1 MFLTKITKSFR
12 KYFVDQYLF
21 QITHFKMAATWNV
34 KLNAQG
40 RTMNLTVQAGTQP
53 EARKIAEH
61 QYPGYKAVT
70 AQRA

>member
-1 MFLTKITKSFR
+1 MT
-12 KYFVDQYLF
+12 
-21 QITHFKMAATWNV
+21 ATWNV
-34 KLNAQG
+34 KLTAQG
-40 RTMNLTVQAGTQP
+40 RTMNVTGESGTQP

>member
-1 MFLTKITKSFR
+1 MFKKIITKSFR
-12 KYFVDQYLF
+12 KYFLDYYLLNLL
-21 QITHFKMAATWNV
+21 IFKMAATWNV
-34 KLNAQG
+34 KLTAQG
-40 RTMNLTVQAGTQP
+40 RTMNVTVQAGTQP

>member
-1 MFLTKITKSFR
+1 
-12 KYFVDQYLF
+12 
-21 QITHFKMAATWNV
+21 MAATWNV

-40 RTMNLTVQAGTQP
+40 RTMNVTVQAGTQP

>member
-1 MFLTKITKSFR
+1 MTKRLEVVSNF
-12 KYFVDQYLF
+12 DP
-21 QITHFKMAATWNV
+21 
-34 KLNAQG
+34 
-40 RTMNLTVQAGTQP
+40 AGTQP

>member
-1 MFLTKITKSFR
+1 MSFSN
-12 KYFVDQYLF
+12 LL
-21 QITHFKMAATWNV
+21 IFKMAATWNV
-34 KLNAQG
+34 KLTAQG
-40 RTMNLTVQAGTQP
+40 RTMNVTVQAGTQP